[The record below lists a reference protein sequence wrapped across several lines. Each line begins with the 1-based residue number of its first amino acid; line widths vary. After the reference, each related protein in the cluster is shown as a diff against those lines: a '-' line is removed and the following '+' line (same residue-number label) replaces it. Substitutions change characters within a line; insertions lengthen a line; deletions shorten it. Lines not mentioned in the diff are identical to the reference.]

1 MTRTAIVTGAS
12 SGIGAGIARAF
23 GARGWSVG
31 LGARRADRLEAV
43 AAEVESAGGRALAH
57 PLDVR
62 EPASVDAFFTATE
75 RGFGPVDL
83 VVSNAGLGR
92 PGLLHEIAI
101 DEIRLELDTNLLGPI
116 LIARRAIPA
125 MIERG
130 QGDLVFISSMNVIAP
145 RPMQLGYT
153 ASKAGVEGV
162 AQTLR
167 MDLEG
172 TGVRSIIVRPGPTK
186 SEFGVGWE
194 PQALER
200 LIASWQRWGF
210 LRHWNILES
219 DAVAAAVVGAV
230 DMPAE
235 AIVDIVQVTPAEP
248 KPDK

>member
-12 SGIGAGIARAF
+12 SGIGAAIARAF
-23 GARGWSVG
+23 GARGWSVA
-31 LGARRADRLEAV
+31 LGARRADRLESV
-43 AAEVESAGGRALAH
+43 AREVESAGGRALAH
-57 PLDVR
+57 TLDVR
-62 EPASVDAFFTATE
+62 EPVSVDAFFAATE
-75 RGFGPVDL
+75 SAFGPADL

-92 PGLLHEIAI
+92 PGLLHEIDI
-101 DEIRLELDTNLLGPI
+101 DEIRLEIETNLLGPI
-116 LIARRAIPA
+116 LVARRAIPA

-130 QGDLVFISSMNVIAP
+130 QGDLVFISSMNVVAP

-194 PQALER
+194 PKALER
-200 LIASWQRWGF
+200 LIESWQRWGF
-210 LRHWNILES
+210 LRHWNILDG
-219 DAVAAAVVGAV
+219 DAIAAAVVGVV
-230 DMPAE
+230 DMPAG
-235 AIVDIVQVTPAEP
+235 ANVDIVQVTPPEP